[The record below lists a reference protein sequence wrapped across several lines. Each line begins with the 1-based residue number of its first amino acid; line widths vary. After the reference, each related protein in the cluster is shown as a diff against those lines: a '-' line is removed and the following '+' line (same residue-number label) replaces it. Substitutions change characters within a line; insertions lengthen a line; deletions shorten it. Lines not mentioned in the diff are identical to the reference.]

1 MGDPSFDLANFS
13 AHHEFSDQQDS
24 LILEA
29 WFGEATPSGLERLRL
44 MKITSDCPE
53 AMWALI
59 QIGISQLDFDF
70 VGYGNKHCERL
81 TQSLKDPR

>member
-13 AHHEFSDQQDS
+13 AHHEFSDQRDS

-53 AMWALI
+53 AMWAQFRSVFLSLTLI
-59 QIGISQLDFDF
+59 SLDMATSTAN
-70 VGYGNKHCERL
+70 V
-81 TQSLKDPR
+81 